1 VYDFSPPS
9 LCPRLIV
16 AGSLL
21 DGEITL
27 TQRSSHVHA
36 VIAGPMFLTMEI
48 GEQLAW
54 LGSICRKGLF
64 LDEPTLVRPIIS
76 QSGSK
81 GALGIGI
88 ALDIGFEYSTIVQH
102 TGSIDD
108 CCWLKLFHNCCIADG
123 VSVSTRQEE
132 EKGLELP
139 FSLMATLGGFDR
151 VANYAG
157 QLVLKGFEALF
168 VPMRKSGGSIVWH
181 LLTKPNGRR
190 ISYNAM
196 YALSKQPDTTVCM
209 QDLYDSRHFL
219 GWVSNASQHAGNH
232 SNSCTSIS

>member
-1 VYDFSPPS
+1 VYVCSPPS
-9 LCPRLIV
+9 LYPRLIV
-16 AGSLL
+16 ADSIL

-27 TQRSSHVHA
+27 TQWSSLVHVD
-36 VIAGPMFLTMEI
+36 IAGPMFLTMEI

-54 LGSICRKGLF
+54 LACICRKGRF

-81 GALGIGI
+81 DALGIGI
-88 ALDIGFEYSTIVQH
+88 ALNIGFECSTIVQH
-102 TGSIDD
+102 TGSVDD
-108 CCWLKLFHNCCIADG
+108 RCWLKLFHNCCVAEG
-123 VSVSTRQEE
+123 FSVSTRQEE

-151 VANYAG
+151 VADYTG

-168 VPMRKSGGSIVWH
+168 VPMKKSGGSIVWH

-196 YALSKQPDTTVCM
+196 YALTEQLDPTVCM

>member
-1 VYDFSPPS
+1 MTDS
-9 LCPRLIV
+9 LP
-16 AGSLL
+16 
-21 DGEITL
+21 DGEVTL
-27 TQRSSHVHA
+27 SRRSSRVY
-36 VIAGPMFLTMEI
+36 VEIAGPMFLTMEI

-54 LGSICRKGLF
+54 LACICRKGLF
-64 LDEPTLVRPIIS
+64 LDQPTTVRPTIS
-76 QSGSK
+76 QACGEEVPENGTTLNISFTSDKFVPAAGS
-81 GALGIGI
+81 
-88 ALDIGFEYSTIVQH
+88 VNN
-102 TGSIDD
+102 
-108 CCWLKLFHNCCIADG
+108 CCWLKLFRNCCVAEG
-123 VSVSTRQEE
+123 FSVSTRQEE

-139 FSLMATLGGFDR
+139 FGLMATLGGFDR

-168 VPMRKSGGSIVWH
+168 VPMKKSGGSIVWH

-196 YALSKQPDTTVCM
+196 YALTEQLDPTVCM